1 MKSNLAR
8 LPVRKAT
15 VGQANRLLR
24 TCLIL
29 FLATLAFAGAAR
41 HTVEELDPQRYLA
54 HIKFL
59 ASEAMRGRATGS
71 PELEK
76 AAAYIA
82 KQFKADGL
90 QSVDGKS
97 YLQAFPVTTN
107 AKLGPDNHFEYSEG
121 GKITALKFDDEFIPF
136 NFSSRAKA
144 SGSVVFVGYGITAR
158 EYNYDDYA
166 GVDVKGKLA
175 LILRHE
181 PQEFDEKSVFAGK
194 VYTEHSQFFSK
205 VVNAKNHGAKGVILI
220 NDRANHRG
228 ESDQL
233 ESFGKTVGPADGGIP
248 FVQIKAEVAERWIA
262 SAGKNLE
269 DLEADIDKDL
279 KPRSFALPET
289 LKVQENVDVERAVK
303 TVHNVAGYL
312 PGETSEY
319 IVIGAHYDHLGL
331 GEQFSMAPSLAGT
344 IHPGADDNAS
354 GTAGVIELARRFASE
369 PKQKRGILFMTFAGE
384 ELGLLGSSFYAN
396 HPALPLDKAVA
407 MINMDMIGRIREGK
421 VYIGGAG
428 TGTTLRAMLDQVV
441 ARHKLNVDFSDVSG
455 YGSSDHTS
463 FTTKQVP
470 VLFFFSGLH
479 SDYHKPSDT
488 WDKIDAPGAVTL
500 LKLVA
505 DVTSRL
511 QEAPDRPQFV
521 RVKAPASAH
530 GGDVA
535 GSSTG
540 SGYGPYFGSIPDF
553 GETPNGVKFADVRDG
568 SPAAKAGL
576 RGGDILIEF
585 DSKPIQNLYD
595 FTYALRSKKP
605 GDEVLVKVLRGN
617 QTISATVLLVKR
629 VE

>member
-1 MKSNLAR
+1 MNFLKRLDRLKLVPLA
-8 LPVRKAT
+8 
-15 VGQANRLLR
+15 LLA
-24 TCLIL
+24 L
-29 FLATLAFAGAAR
+29 GAAR
-41 HTVEELDPQRYLA
+41 HTTEELDPQRYLA
-54 HIKFL
+54 HVKFL
-59 ASEAMRGRATGS
+59 ASESMHGRATGS

-82 KQFKADGL
+82 KQFKASGL
-90 QSVDGKS
+90 QPFDGKS

-107 AKLGPDNHFEYSEG
+107 AKLGSNNRFEYSEN
-121 GKITALKFDDEFIPF
+121 GKTTTLKFDEDFIPF
-136 NFSSRAKA
+136 NFSSRAKVA
-144 SGSVVFVGYGITAR
+144 GSVVFVGYGITAR

-166 GVDVKGKLA
+166 GVDVKDKLA

-205 VVNAKNHGAKGVILI
+205 VVNAKNHGARGVILI

-228 ESDQL
+228 EADQL
-233 ESFGKTVGPADGGIP
+233 EAFGKTAGPADGGIP
-248 FVQIKAEVAERWIA
+248 FVQIKAETAERWI
-262 SAGKNLE
+262 SGSGKNLDE
-269 DLEADIDKDL
+269 ISAEIDKDL
-279 KPRSFALPET
+279 KPRSFALPNVQ
-289 LKVQENVDVERAVK
+289 VQENVDVERAVK
-303 TVHNVAGYL
+303 TVHNVVGYL
-312 PGETSEY
+312 PGTTSEY
-319 IVIGAHYDHLGL
+319 VVIGAHYDHLGL

-354 GTAGVIELARRFASE
+354 GTAGVIELARRLSAE
-369 PKQKRGILFMTFAGE
+369 PKAKRGVLFMTFAGE
-384 ELGLLGSSFYAN
+384 ELGLLGSSYFVN
-396 HPALPLDKAVA
+396 HPSLPLDKAVA
-407 MINMDMIGRIREGK
+407 MINMDMVGRIREGK
-421 VYIGGAG
+421 VYIGGGG
-428 TGTTLRAMLDQVV
+428 TGTTLRAMLDQIVPKY
-441 ARHKLNVDFSDVSG
+441 KLNIDFSDTTG

-488 WDKIDAPGAVTL
+488 WDKIDAPSAVTL

-505 DVTSRL
+505 EVTAQL
-511 QEAPDRPQFV
+511 QEAADRPQFV
-521 RVKAPASAH
+521 RVKAPPSAH
-530 GGDVA
+530 GAASAGD
-535 GSSTG
+535 SSSG

-553 GETPNGVKFADVRDG
+553 GESPKGVKFADVREG
-568 SPAAKAGL
+568 SPAGKAGL

-617 QTISATVLLVKR
+617 ETISVMVLLTKR

>member
-1 MKSNLAR
+1 MSFPKIFPVLLVAALAA
-8 LPVRKAT
+8 P
-15 VGQANRLLR
+15 
-24 TCLIL
+24 
-29 FLATLAFAGAAR
+29 AAR
-41 HTVEELDPQRYLA
+41 RLSDELDPQRYLA
-54 HIKFL
+54 HVRYL
-59 ASEAMRGRATGS
+59 SSESLRGRATGT

-82 KQFKADGL
+82 RQFKADGL
-90 QSVDGKS
+90 QPGDGKS

-107 AKLGPDNHFEYSEG
+107 ARLGSNNRFEYSEG
-121 GKITALKFDDEFIPF
+121 GKTTRLRFEDEFIPF
-136 NFSSRAKA
+136 NFSSRAKV
-144 SGSVVFVGYGITAR
+144 SGGVVFAGYGITAR
-158 EYNYDDYA
+158 EYNYDDYS
-166 GVDVKGKLA
+166 GVDARDKLV

-205 VVNAKNHGAKGVILI
+205 VTNAKNHGARGVILI
-220 NDRANHRG
+220 NDRAAHRG
-228 ESDQL
+228 EADQL
-233 ESFGKTVGPADGGIP
+233 ESFGKTAGPADGGVPI
-248 FVQIKAEVAERWIA
+248 VQIKAEVAERWVA
-262 SAGKNLE
+262 EAGRNLDE
-269 DLEADIDKDL
+269 IETAIDKDL
-279 KPRSFALPET
+279 KPRSFALPAGLRISED
-289 LKVQENVDVERAVK
+289 VDVQRVVK
-303 TVHNVAGYL
+303 TAHNVLGYL

-331 GEQFSMAPSLAGT
+331 GEQFSMAPSLVGT

-354 GTAGVIELARRFASE
+354 GTAGVIELARRFAAG
-369 PKQKRGILFMTFAGE
+369 PKPKRGILFMTFAGE
-384 ELGLLGSSFYAN
+384 ELGLLGSSYWAN
-396 HPALPLDKAVA
+396 HPTLPLDKAVA

-428 TGTTLRAMLDQVV
+428 TGKTLRPMLDRIVP
-441 ARHKLNVDFSDVSG
+441 RYKLNVDFSDTTG

-479 SDYHKPSDT
+479 ADYHKPSDT

-500 LKLVA
+500 LRMVA
-505 DVTSRL
+505 DIAMNL
-511 QEAPDRPQFV
+511 EDAPDRPQFV
-521 RVKAPASAH
+521 RVQPPANPH
-530 GGDVA
+530 GGDTAMA
-535 GSSTG
+535 GGG

-553 GETPNGVKFADVRDG
+553 GETTKGVKFADVRDG

-576 RGGDILIEF
+576 RGGDVLIEF

-605 GDEVLVKVLRGN
+605 GDQVLVKVQRGTE
-617 QTISATVLLVKR
+617 TISVTVLLTKR

>member
-1 MKSNLAR
+1 MNFQLKSTKLKLVA
-8 LPVRKAT
+8 LP
-15 VGQANRLLR
+15 L
-24 TCLIL
+24 L
-29 FLATLAFAGAAR
+29 FLGAAR
-41 HTVEELDPQRYLA
+41 HAPEDLDPQRYLA
-54 HIKFL
+54 HVKYL
-59 ASEAMRGRATGS
+59 ASDAMRGRATGS

-82 KQFKADGL
+82 KQFKAVGL
-90 QSVDGKS
+90 QPLDAKG

-107 AKLGPDNHFEYSEG
+107 AKLGASNRFEYSEN
-121 GKITALKFDDEFIPF
+121 GKTTTLKVDEEFIPF
-136 NFSSRAKA
+136 NFSSRAKVA
-144 SGSVVFVGYGITAR
+144 GNVVFVGYGITAR

-166 GVDVKGKLA
+166 GVDVQDKLA
-175 LILRHE
+175 LVLRHE

-194 VYTEHSQFFSK
+194 VYTEHAQFFSK
-205 VVNAKNHGAKGVILI
+205 VINAKNHGARGVILI

-228 ESDQL
+228 EADQL
-233 ESFGKTVGPADGGIP
+233 EPFGKTAGPADAGIP
-248 FVQIKAEVAERWIA
+248 FVQIKAEVAERWV
-262 SAGKNLE
+262 SGAGKNLDE
-269 DLEADIDKDL
+269 IASEIDKDL
-279 KPRSFALPET
+279 KPRSFALPGVQ
-289 LKVQENVDVERAVK
+289 VQENVDVERAVK
-303 TVHNVAGYL
+303 TVHNVVGFL

-319 IVIGAHYDHLGL
+319 VVIGAHYDHLGL

-344 IHPGADDNAS
+344 VHPGADDNAS
-354 GTAGVIELARRFASE
+354 GVAGVIELARRLGSE
-369 PKQKRGILFMTFAGE
+369 PKPKRGVVFMTFAGE
-384 ELGLLGSSFYAN
+384 ELGLLGSSYYVN
-396 HPALPLDKAVA
+396 HPSLALDKAIA
-407 MINMDMIGRIREGK
+407 MINMDMIGRIREAK

-428 TGTTLRAMLDQVV
+428 TGTTLRAMLDQIVPKY
-441 ARHKLNVDFSDVSG
+441 KLNVDFSDTAG

-488 WDKIDAPGAVTL
+488 WDKIDAADAVTL

-505 DVTSRL
+505 EVTTRL
-511 QEAPDRPQFV
+511 QESADRPQFV

-530 GGDVA
+530 GAASAGDA
-535 GSSTG
+535 SGG

-553 GETPNGVKFADVRDG
+553 GETKTGVKFADVREG

-605 GDEVLVKVLRGN
+605 GDEVLVKVLRAN
-617 QTISATVLLVKR
+617 ETISTTVLLTKR